1 MWRADRGE
9 REQIKWNYA
18 RHLKGFEYQEMV
30 GKDPRYWYP
39 VILKIKELG
48 SGKEIKD

>member
-18 RHLKGFEYQEMV
+18 RHLKGLEYQEMA
-30 GKDPRYWYP
+30 GKDPKYWYP